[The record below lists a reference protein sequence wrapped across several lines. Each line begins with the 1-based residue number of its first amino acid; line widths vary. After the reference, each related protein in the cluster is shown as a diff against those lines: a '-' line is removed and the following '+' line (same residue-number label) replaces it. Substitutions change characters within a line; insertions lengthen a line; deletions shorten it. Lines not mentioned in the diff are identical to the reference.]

1 MKKVVVLGATGS
13 IGRST
18 LEVVSR
24 FPDTFRVV
32 GLSARRNVEL
42 LAEQAKKFRPEAVA
56 VTEEGALDKLR
67 NILKDLGI
75 KVLFK
80 EEGLSALAG
89 ELDAD
94 LVVNA
99 LVGSV
104 GLRPT
109 LAAIEAGRDVAL
121 ANKETLVMAGELVMR
136 RARERGTRIL
146 PVDSEHSAI
155 WQCLRA
161 GRGEEVRKLVL
172 TASGGPFWEK
182 GGLERATLEEVL
194 AHPVWRMGRKVT
206 VDSATM
212 MNKGFE
218 VIEAHWL
225 FDVPVDRIEVVIH
238 PQSVVHSLVEFKDG
252 ALIAQLGWPDMR
264 LPIQYALTYPERLPG
279 EWRYL
284 DLVEVGSLRFYRP
297 DTSKFRCLALGY
309 EVAREE
315 GTAPAVL
322 NAADEVAVEAFLE
335 GRISLEEIARINEA
349 TLARHRNICDPSLDD
364 IFDADGWARA
374 AAREL
379 IDRKGI

>member
-1 MKKVVVLGATGS
+1 MKRVVILGSTGS
-13 IGRST
+13 VGRST
-18 LEVVSR
+18 LEVISR
-24 FPDTFRVV
+24 FPENFKVV
-32 GLSARRNVEL
+32 GLSAGRNFEL
-42 LAEQAKKFRPEAVA
+42 LAEQAKKFGPKAVA
-56 VTEEGALDKLR
+56 IMDEGALDKLR
-67 NILKDLGI
+67 NLLKNLGI

-80 EEGLSALAG
+80 EEGLSVLAG
-89 ELDAD
+89 ELEAD

-104 GLRPT
+104 GLKPT

-136 RARERGTRIL
+136 RAKEKGTRIL

-161 GRGEEVRKLVL
+161 GRSKEVRRLVL
-172 TASGGPFWEK
+172 TASGGPFWRK
-182 GGLERATLEEVL
+182 GGLERATPEDVL

-225 FDVPVDRIEVVIH
+225 FDVPVDRIEVVVH
-238 PQSVVHSLVEFKDG
+238 PQSVVHSLVEFRDG

-279 EWRYL
+279 VRYL

-309 EVAREE
+309 EAAREG

-335 GRISLEEIARINEA
+335 GRISLEEIARVNEA
-349 TLARHRNICDPSLDD
+349 TLARHRNICDPSLEN
-364 IFDADGWARA
+364 ILEADGWARTV
-374 AAREL
+374 ARGL
-379 IDRKGI
+379 IGR

>member
-1 MKKVVVLGATGS
+1 MKRVVVLGATGS

-24 FPDTFRVV
+24 FPDTFKVV

-67 NILKDLGI
+67 NLLKDSGI

-80 EEGLSALAG
+80 EEGLSSLAG
-89 ELDAD
+89 ELEAD
-94 LVVNA
+94 IVVNA

-161 GRGEEVRKLVL
+161 GRGEEVRRLVL
-172 TASGGPFWEK
+172 TASGGPFWGKE
-182 GGLERATLEEVL
+182 GLERATPEEVL

-225 FDVPVDRIEVVIH
+225 FDVPVDRIEVVVH
-238 PQSVVHSLVEFKDG
+238 PQSVVHSLVEFRDG

-279 EWRYL
+279 TWKYL

-309 EVAREE
+309 EAAREG

-335 GRISLEEIARINEA
+335 GRISLEEIAKINEA
-349 TLARHRNICDPSLDD
+349 TLAQHRNICDPSLED
-364 IFDADGWARA
+364 ILEADGWART

-379 IDRKGI
+379 IGR